1 MPVSKL
7 ADYITSKLV
16 KRMCQGG
23 FLGGERVF
31 KSVFKL
37 RLLIEPPIL
46 FPQRDFYSS
55 HEV

>member
-46 FPQRDFYSS
+46 FPQRFLF
-55 HEV
+55 